1 MVWIEVDPPLPTE
14 LQHSVR
20 TYQKVRVT
28 VPTSPS
34 LDYYV
39 YLYGVYR
46 INYAIHSGTMNQIA
60 FASVLPGPDWV
71 QHIYFDGSPTTWW
84 RNYV

>member
-1 MVWIEVDPPLPTE
+1 MVWLQVDPPLGTE

-20 TYQKVRVT
+20 TYQKVYVSF
-28 VPTSPS
+28 PNQPS
-34 LDYYV
+34 LHYYV

-46 INYAIHSGTMNQIA
+46 IRYIIQSGSMNQIA

-71 QHIYFDGSPTTWW
+71 QHIFFDGSPTTWW
-84 RNYV
+84 RDYV